1 MNYKIENIMNKFNK
15 ILIGFLILAGTTFMS
30 GCIKGEFD
38 TPPVVVP
45 KVDFPATT
53 TITQLIAMYTAGVVN
68 INTDIV
74 VKGLVVGNDE
84 TGNLYKQI
92 ILEDDTS
99 GLQIQIDQKSLFSTY
114 KLGQRVFVKCNGLAL
129 GQYGGNLQL
138 GYNVGGVISRIPAN
152 KVIDHL
158 FLDSLPGIVPAPKLL
173 TIPTLSN
180 ASLNMLVKFDSL
192 HFADPG
198 LPFATTTATTNRNL
212 LDPSGNT
219 ILLRTSNYATFQPT
233 LIPTGTGSVTGV
245 LGVFNGTYQLYI
257 RDLNDLHGF
266 GQ

>member
-1 MNYKIENIMNKFNK
+1 MNKFHS
-15 ILIGFLILAGTTFMS
+15 ILIGFLILAGTTLMS

-53 TITQLIAMYTAGVVN
+53 SIPQLIAMYTSGVVN

-74 VKGLVVGNDE
+74 VKGLIVGNDE

-92 ILEDDTS
+92 ILQDDTS
-99 GLQIQIDQKSLFSTY
+99 GLQIQIDQKDLYTTY

-138 GYNVGGVISRIPAN
+138 GYNVGGTISRIPSN
-152 KVIDHL
+152 KVADHL
-158 FLDSLPGIVPAPKLL
+158 FLDSLPCIPPAPRLV

-180 ASLNMLVKFDSL
+180 AYLNMLVKFDSL

-212 LDPSGNT
+212 LDPVGN
-219 ILLRTSNYATFQPT
+219 IIVLRTSNYASFQPR
-233 LIPTGTGSVTGV
+233 LMPAGTGSVTGI
-245 LGVFNGTYQLYI
+245 LGIFNGTYQLYI
-257 RDLNDLHGF
+257 RDLNDLQGF
-266 GQ
+266 AQ